1 MHEPHPVRPPPSHLD
16 GHLGA
21 IGVLVVIAIAVA
33 ILKPWGSNLGTSV
46 SGQAPSPPPSAA
58 PPPSPSPSPKAAI
71 GFNGLAYDPSIFG
84 NREPEAIWGIWPAG
98 FLTTFGFVIQVPT
111 AASPSTSRPSSEP
124 VATPA
129 APSDSP
135 SPAPVRSGSGV
146 NSGPVWPARLEMP
159 EGDHLLLIG
168 INTPRGYRIASAHL
182 ARYLTDGSLLAVVT
196 EPLRSPWPAHFA
208 VIGVPTASGDGLLDV
223 WPPGRY
229 RLDLTFD
236 PGGIQSSIE
245 ILIAGPSIEP

>member
-1 MHEPHPVRPPPSHLD
+1 MQAPHPVRPPPSRLD

-21 IGVLVVIAIAVA
+21 IGVLIVGAIAVA

-46 SGQAPSPPPSAA
+46 SGQVRSLLPSLSPS
-58 PPPSPSPSPKAAI
+58 PSPSPSPKTQI
-71 GFNGLAYDPSIFG
+71 GFNGLVYDPSIFG

-111 AASPSTSRPSSEP
+111 AASPSPASAPGQPS
-124 VATPA
+124 ATAP
-129 APSDSP
+129 APSGSANP
-135 SPAPVRSGSGV
+135 TPVRSTAGED
-146 NSGPVWPARLEMP
+146 SGPVWPARLEMP

-168 INTPRGYRIASAHL
+168 INMPRGYRIASAHL
-182 ARYLTDGSLLAVVT
+182 ARYLTDGSLVAVVI

-208 VIGVPTASGDGLLDV
+208 VIGVPTVSGNGLLDV

-229 RLDLTFD
+229 RLDLAFD
-236 PGGIQSSIE
+236 PGTIESSIE
-245 ILIAGPSIEP
+245 ILIAGPPVGP